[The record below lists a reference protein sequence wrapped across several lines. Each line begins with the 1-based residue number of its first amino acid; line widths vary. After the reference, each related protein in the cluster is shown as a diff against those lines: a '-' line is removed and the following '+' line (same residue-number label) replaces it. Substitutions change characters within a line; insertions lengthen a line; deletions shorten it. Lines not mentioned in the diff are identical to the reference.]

1 MKTWIIGVTKQQLMD
16 SDGTMHEPEA
26 YALDSVE
33 RITLA
38 NEDQELQD
46 DLDLTLWFSD
56 EDVGNA
62 QTIYDCKIV
71 DDTGFANAFR
81 EAHINA
87 VRLNKKEKWYQEA
100 KS

>member
-1 MKTWIIGVTKQQLMD
+1 MKTWIIGITKEE
-16 SDGTMHEPEA
+16 SCGGGGTQHEPEA

-81 EAHINA
+81 EAHIKA

>member
-1 MKTWIIGVTKQQLMD
+1 MKTWIIGITEQHLCD
-16 SDGTMHEPEA
+16 SDGTMREPEA
-26 YALDSVE
+26 FALDSVE

-56 EDVGNA
+56 DDGGIV
-62 QTIYDCKIV
+62 QTIHDCKIV
-71 DDTGFANAFR
+71 DDSGFANAFR
-81 EAHINA
+81 EAHIKA